1 MKLSRRAFIVGSAAA
16 GGGLAIGMRLPLG
29 VDAAA
34 AWSSIMR
41 AAAPPLRT

>member
-29 VDAAA
+29 AGSADA
-34 AWSSIMR
+34 
-41 AAAPPLRT
+41 